1 MPEGRSS
8 GSSVF
13 ALHRGE
19 KPESKREKPVHRK
32 ATKST
37 LFSPG
42 ACLVPLEQNGDA
54 TTPAPVDRH
63 NYTFST
69 YIRPPLVFILCLHLI
84 PPSLHSPPSKE
95 FPFLPWDFCDFFFS
109 LGFLWGWPRG
119 CEAKQRSKSCDLY
132 RLDSSPPFLSHP
144 PLPLCFVVES

>member
-63 NYTFST
+63 NYAFST

-95 FPFLPWDFCDFFFS
+95 FPFLPWDFCDFFS
-109 LGFLWGWPRG
+109 LTRFLVGLAARLRGQAAQQKLRSLSAGFL
-119 CEAKQRSKSCDLY
+119 
-132 RLDSSPPFLSHP
+132 SSLS
-144 PLPLCFVVES
+144 LSSSASFVLRC